1 MSWKKHSA
9 EEIVGK
15 LGQVRALTNSGTSLS
30 RAIAATG
37 VSKATYF
44 RWRAQYQDLDSVQ
57 IAQLKQIETRNAR
70 LRRALSELE
79 FDQAAIA

>member
-15 LGQVRALTNSGTSLS
+15 LDHVRAMTNTGFALS

-44 RWRAQYQDLDSVQ
+44 RWRAQYQDLDCVQ
-57 IAQLKQIETRNAR
+57 VAQLKQIETHNAR
-70 LRRALSELE
+70 LRRALRELE
-79 FDQAAIA
+79 YDQAVTA